1 MDEGD
6 DFLVYVAAAHVVLS
20 MMAIVIRARKRKRHG
35 HAPVGQITYAP
46 IDERDRKR
54 TEYLNDKIWKN
65 DVTCVNMIRLNRASF
80 FRFCKLIRDRG
91 LLQDT
96 THMCVEQQ
104 VAMFLHTIGH
114 NVRNRVVATNFGRS
128 GETVSR
134 YFNKVLHA
142 IGELRTDF
150 IKPPSSTTPSKIQG
164 NPRWDPYFKVV
175 FGLFAQIILII
186 GRLLRPYILSL

>member
-65 DVTCVNMIRLNRASF
+65 DVTCVNMIRLSRASF
-80 FRFCKLIRDRG
+80 FRFCKLIRDRDALERPNG
-91 LLQDT
+91 L
-96 THMCVEQQ
+96 
-104 VAMFLHTIGH
+104 
-114 NVRNRVVATNFGRS
+114 RV
-128 GETVSR
+128 
-134 YFNKVLHA
+134 
-142 IGELRTDF
+142 
-150 IKPPSSTTPSKIQG
+150 PQG
-164 NPRWDPYFKVV
+164 TKKFE
-175 FGLFAQIILII
+175 
-186 GRLLRPYILSL
+186 